1 MRQFTSVALS
11 ATYLCLALIVALLL
25 WRNGGGWA
33 AGVAALVGGLGL
45 CFAVHGLI
53 SQSLKL
59 RALRKELDAVREA
72 QRVMLSQMEQVDARM
87 TEDADAVSDDAGRS
101 EALEGEVHMLEDL
114 VQRMG
119 QRLEERVSAGA
130 RQAPHEPTLRRHQS
144 AALLDTVREALAEN
158 RVDLYLQ
165 PVVGLPQRRTVFY
178 ESYSRLRDATGR
190 VMMPAEYLAVAEP
203 EGLVTSI
210 DNLLL
215 FRCVQIVRRLAKQDR
230 KVGIFC
236 NISIA
241 SLADETFF
249 PQFLELLLCD
259 MQFPSGIEID
269 RVDEEVGM
277 DVLTVCVG
285 ADQNF
290 VSLIVLG
297 QLQRGRVSG
306 DRVDCFAFREALYH
320 VIEQYTVRLVVE
332 PLGGHEIRVDRFRLT
347 VDTCDQ
353 LLPLELGL
361 FILHGIPHHGAHAS
375 GGLAPLV
382 VCEADDSHS
391 LPALSFKDHPYGTT
405 EFRERPTYAFQ
416 IDHGHSSHVRQGD
429 ELVQI
434 SADGLQLLQHFFQAV
449 DDHHLL
455 SQAAGSD
462 VVAHGHPGLLRQL
475 LDGLPVCGRHAG
487 AEFNIFFHVVSSKS

>member
-53 SQSLKL
+53 LQSLKL
-59 RALRKELDAVREA
+59 RSMRKELDAVREA

-87 TEDADAVSDDAGRS
+87 TEVAEAVSDDAGRS

-119 QRLEERVSAGA
+119 QRLEERGSTSHA
-130 RQAPHEPTLRRHQS
+130 RQEPNLRRHQS

-190 VMMPAEYLAVAEP
+190 VMMPAEYLTVAEP

-236 NISIA
+236 NISTS
-241 SLADETFF
+241 SLADESFF
-249 PQFLELLLCD
+249 PQFLDLLAANRDL
-259 MQFPSGIEID
+259 SG
-269 RVDEEVGM
+269 
-277 DVLTVCVG
+277 
-285 ADQNF
+285 A
-290 VSLIVLG
+290 LIFELG
-297 QLQRGRVSG
+297 QAAFDARGSVEARNMGKLADLGFRFSLDKVTNLDIDFQDLARSDVKFLKIAAPFLLDELAETDEG
-306 DRVDCFAFREALYH
+306 LILRSLPDLAAQDFASLTRRYGVEIVAEKVESERQIVD
-320 VIEQYTVRLVVE
+320 I
-332 PLGGHEIRVDRFRLT
+332 
-347 VDTCDQ
+347 
-353 LLPLELGL
+353 LELDIAYGQGHL
-361 FILHGIPHHGAHAS
+361 FGEPRAIRDAV
-375 GGLAPLV
+375 LA
-382 VCEADDSHS
+382 EADGPVAD
-391 LPALSFKDHPYGTT
+391 PAPKSEP
-405 EFRERPTYAFQ
+405 P
-416 IDHGHSSHVRQGD
+416 
-429 ELVQI
+429 
-434 SADGLQLLQHFFQAV
+434 
-449 DDHHLL
+449 
-455 SQAAGSD
+455 
-462 VVAHGHPGLLRQL
+462 LRTRGGVGVL
-475 LDGLPVCGRHAG
+475 ARRHA
-487 AEFNIFFHVVSSKS
+487 AATRI